1 MTKKRFVVGQIKEEV
16 PESFEDSTEE
26 SDNIIFSENLS
37 LDDVVNLIGD
47 EVEEQSG
54 GTSDSSGMDQ
64 QPSTSSSEEPW
75 KLRQIKQEPL
85 VREPEK
91 GSTDSSTMNVQP
103 STLSSSSGAP
113 WKNRQIKEEPL
124 DEEETMEPEEQVP
137 SRSMEQSA
145 ELVVET
151 SDANKTSPSEKNS
164 PGADSAIEFIAQ
176 RFEGTAT
183 FMCTTAAGIREARKF
198 LKKMSGKLELAEM
211 LESGDA
217 RYWEHREI
225 EEGLSFLVEKKK
237 GIPKKIKIKKEVDD
251 GIQTPSPGKQK
262 ITFVS
267 ASIFAD
273 TPTYECDKK
282 GIAEARKFL
291 NFKASALCD
300 KSAMHDKLDEEEEG
314 VMGLLKTVFEEPTS
328 EDGEL
333 IEEAIRCLKIAK
345 DRFEAVAN
353 FEAEPVDRS
362 EMEDGGQIEEEE
374 GALGRDDD
382 EAETN
387 SDAETEN
394 STESPGTPSTVKAE
408 APQED
413 SHGNVVE
420 GISDSEAVR
429 MEEVVMEDVV
439 MEKVGVE
446 KVVVEEHR
454 VVEKVE
460 KNRQQPTK
468 NVWDRITFPNNCDSG
483 CGDWDY
489 GHHSNLLSSPQPDS
503 IPEKNRR
510 SIQERISWPFEYKYQ
525 LSDEQREKKRE
536 KRKKYWERRHA
547 REEEMRL
554 EQESRRNYES
564 DDELPDENPVL
575 HVTVPTSQDY
585 HQPIH
590 PPPNH
595 RAYHRPAHHNPY
607 SRPPPHYRQGYNHGY
622 RQAPAPAAPWNARSR
637 IVVPDNSKLITF
649 SA

>member
-1 MTKKRFVVGQIKEEV
+1 
-16 PESFEDSTEE
+16 
-26 SDNIIFSENLS
+26 
-37 LDDVVNLIGD
+37 
-47 EVEEQSG
+47 
-54 GTSDSSGMDQ
+54 
-64 QPSTSSSEEPW
+64 
-75 KLRQIKQEPL
+75 
-85 VREPEK
+85 
-91 GSTDSSTMNVQP
+91 
-103 STLSSSSGAP
+103 
-113 WKNRQIKEEPL
+113 
-124 DEEETMEPEEQVP
+124 
-137 SRSMEQSA
+137 
-145 ELVVET
+145 
-151 SDANKTSPSEKNS
+151 
-164 PGADSAIEFIAQ
+164 
-176 RFEGTAT
+176 
-183 FMCTTAAGIREARKF
+183 MCTTAAGIREARKF

-413 SHGNVVE
+413 SQGDVIE
-420 GISDSEAVR
+420 GIPESEAVR

-460 KNRQQPTK
+460 KNRQPPTK
-468 NVWDRITFPNNCDSG
+468 NVWERITFPNSSG

-489 GHHSNLLSSPQPDS
+489 GHHSNILSSAGQPDS

-536 KRKKYWERRHA
+536 KNKKYWERRHA
-547 REEEMRL
+547 REEEMRQ

-595 RAYHRPAHHNPY
+595 RAYHGHARYNPY
-607 SRPPPHYRQGYNHGY
+607 SRPPPHYRQ
-622 RQAPAPAAPWNARSR
+622 APAPAPSGQWNARIR
-637 IVVPDNSKLITF
+637 IVVPEPKIATRPGNNGFRWSNQTRVDSENASTSDRGNSTIPDSDLSMHATLYPSLLESSPVF
-649 SA
+649 FLNP